1 MTRPDF
7 TRAGP
12 RVASM
17 SDALESRS
25 SMDEMLHLANRVIE
39 GESRR
44 QKLSSVAKLLR
55 YVNHLSE
62 AESRSDLPYRAAA
75 HCDVVRYVRR
85 GRRARRRCNAS
96 TDSATGDSCVRR
108 DAADRTGRSMSAQG
122 YARAQSRPL
131 PPYGREITR
140 CGAA

>member
-62 AESRSDLPYRAAA
+62 AESRSDCRIALLR
-75 HCDVVRYVRR
+75 
-85 GRRARRRCNAS
+85 
-96 TDSATGDSCVRR
+96 TATLFDMCVEDDER
-108 DAADRTGRSMSAQG
+108 DAVAMLRRIRLRAIPASGGTPRTGPEDQ
-122 YARAQSRPL
+122 
-131 PPYGREITR
+131 
-140 CGAA
+140 